1 MQKEKIAIIGLV
13 IIVVCAISAFLILA
27 YGEDIMNNLFGSK
40 KQEVLAKDDSL
51 SVYQDSTN
59 IINIILHNDRYSNIT
74 SYQKQ
79 VQILLQASNG
89 IVNITA
95 DNQILY
101 TPNTNFSGNDSFVY
115 EITDENGQK
124 SQATVTLQVNLP
136 GTIALGDCV
145 DINYIGRYASN
156 GTIFDSSYKN
166 TINKTSGVP
175 LQIYV
180 TLNKTAYPPE
190 GYEYYSQG
198 YIEGLIEGLVG
209 LKQGETKN
217 LTIPPEKAYGVEKK
231 VSVGDIFS
239 TTHLTES
246 LFNHTLNQTLEV
258 IDLNDENITLKWLN
272 VQNLGNFTI
281 PEYILV
287 EDLEQAYYTGMIY
300 DNLPPYYIWENS
312 SMVINVTDTS
322 VLIKTTPT
330 KTQNLTNQVTPFVV
344 NIDQLGFIF
353 PDATTA
359 EWNETKIII
368 KSSPLPGS
376 KYKLDYMGMVL
387 NITVENVTENNINV
401 SVEFKGKIEPYE
413 INRTI
418 EFNRTYLIRRIY
430 VIPMMFAQYII
441 EEDLHNAGLS
451 LNKLSGE
458 ELIFEVKVEKVYKFN

>member
-1 MQKEKIAIIGLV
+1 MQKEKLAIVALT
-13 IIVVCAISAFLILA
+13 IIVVCAISGFLVLE

-40 KQEVLAKDDSL
+40 KQQVLAKDDSL
-51 SVYQDSTN
+51 ILYQDSTN
-59 IINIILHNDRYSNIT
+59 IINGILNNDKYSNIT
-74 SYQKQ
+74 SYQTQ
-79 VQILLQASNG
+79 VQILSQSSNG

-101 TPNTNFSGNDSFVY
+101 IPYTNFSGNDSFVY
-115 EITDENGQK
+115 EIIDENGQK

-136 GTIALGDCV
+136 GEIALGDCV

-156 GTIFDSSYKN
+156 GTIFDSSYSDI
-166 TINKTSGVP
+166 INKTDGVP

-180 TLNKTAYPPE
+180 TLNKTIYPPE

-209 LKQGETKN
+209 LKEGETRN
-217 LTIPPEKAYGVEKK
+217 LTIPPEKAYGIEKK
-231 VSVGDIFS
+231 IAIGDNFS

-272 VQNLGNFTI
+272 VKDLGNFTL
-281 PEYILV
+281 PEYILF

-300 DNLPPYYIWENS
+300 DTLPPYYIWENS
-312 SMVINVTDTS
+312 SMIINITDTN

-330 KTQNLTNQVTPFVV
+330 KTQNLVDQISPFAVG
-344 NIDQLGFIF
+344 DKFGFIF

-368 KSSPLPGS
+368 SSSPLPGS
-376 KYKLDYMGMVL
+376 KYTLDYVGMLL
-387 NITVENVTENNINV
+387 NITIENVTETNINV
-401 SVEFKGKIEPYE
+401 NVEFQGQIEPYE

-418 EFNRTYLIRRIY
+418 EFNRTYLMRRIY